1 MPYTKSG
8 FNLEVAQSVIRIRS
22 KLISGEVKMVIM
34 NSDNKFQFIEGD
46 ALNRYDGEGGSVS
59 LLEKTDFLDAY
70 SEVVSEVVERV
81 SPMVVHMSVKQ
92 KVKDRRGA
100 YHDVDGGGSGV
111 VIAPDGYIVT
121 NCHVVEHADEMEA
134 VTYEGMR
141 CTAQL
146 VGKDAATDLAL
157 VRINA
162 SGLPAISLG
171 DSIRLRVGQVAIAMG
186 SPLGFQRTVTAGI
199 ISALGR
205 SMRSMSGRLI
215 EEVIQTD
222 AALNPGN
229 SGGPLVD
236 SRGRLIGIN
245 TAIIQMAQ
253 GICFAIP
260 VNTVRRVVS
269 QLFSQGRVVRGFL
282 GISGQTIPL
291 PTRVIRHYNLP
302 QDTAVRIMA
311 VVSESPAR
319 DAGLREGDIIIRL
332 GDNPVST
339 VDDIHRSLLGD
350 TIGSKMTVNY
360 LRDWVKLSAAVVT
373 PVEYLE
379 E

>member
-1 MPYTKSG
+1 
-8 FNLEVAQSVIRIRS
+8 
-22 KLISGEVKMVIM
+22 
-34 NSDNKFQFIEGD
+34 
-46 ALNRYDGEGGSVS
+46 
-59 LLEKTDFLDAY
+59 
-70 SEVVSEVVERV
+70 
-81 SPMVVHMSVKQ
+81 
-92 KVKDRRGA
+92 
-100 YHDVDGGGSGV
+100 
-111 VIAPDGYIVT
+111 
-121 NCHVVEHADEMEA
+121 MEA

-199 ISALGR
+199 ISELGR

>member
-1 MPYTKSG
+1 MVTMNPERR
-8 FNLEVAQSVIRIRS
+8 LEFLEADRFELHEDKNYPVAV
-22 KLISGEVKMVIM
+22 
-34 NSDNKFQFIEGD
+34 
-46 ALNRYDGEGGSVS
+46 
-59 LLEKTDFLDAY
+59 LEKSDFLDAY
-70 SEVVSEVVERV
+70 SEAVSGVVERV

-92 KVKDRRGA
+92 KVRDRGGSSRS
-100 YHDVDGGGSGV
+100 VEGGGSGV
-111 VIAPDGYIVT
+111 IIAPDGYVVT
-121 NCHVVEHADEMEA
+121 NCHVIEDAAEIEV
-134 VTYEGMR
+134 VTYEGIH
-141 CTAQL
+141 CAGHL

-157 VRINA
+157 VSIGA
-162 SGLPAISLG
+162 SSLPAISLG
-171 DSIRLRVGQVAIAMG
+171 DSSRLRPGQIAIAIG
-186 SPLGFQRTVTAGI
+186 SPLGFQRTVTAGV

-205 SMRSMSGRLI
+205 SMRSKSGRLI

-260 VNTVRRVVS
+260 VNTVRRVVA

-291 PTRVIRHYNLP
+291 PTKVVRHYNLAHETGV
-302 QDTAVRIMA
+302 QIMS
-311 VVSESPAR
+311 VVPRSPAER
-319 DAGLREGDIIIRL
+319 AGLREGDIITRL
-332 GDNPVST
+332 GDCTVAT
-339 VDDIHRSLLGD
+339 VDDIHRSLIGD
-350 TIGSKMTVNY
+350 TIGRKMAASF
-360 LRDWVKLSAAVVT
+360 LRDWVKLEKTVVT
-373 PVEYLE
+373 PEEYSE

>member
-1 MPYTKSG
+1 
-8 FNLEVAQSVIRIRS
+8 
-22 KLISGEVKMVIM
+22 MVIM
-34 NSDNKFQFIEGD
+34 NPDSKFQFLEGD
-46 ALNRYDGEGGSVS
+46 ELNRHEGKSVAVS
-59 LLEKTDFLDAY
+59 VLEKTDFLDAY
-70 SEVVSEVVERV
+70 SEAVTGVVERV
-81 SPMVVHMSVKQ
+81 SPMVVHLSVKQ

-100 YHDVDGGGSGV
+100 FRDVDGGGSGV

-141 CTAQL
+141 CVAQL

-162 SGLPAISLG
+162 SGVPAVSLG
-171 DSIRLRVGQVAIAMG
+171 DSNRLRVGQVAIAIG
-186 SPLGFQRTVTAGI
+186 SPLGFQRTVTAGV

-236 SRGRLIGIN
+236 SKGRLIGIN

-302 QDTAVRIMA
+302 QETAVRIMA
-311 VVSESPAR
+311 IVPDSPAQG
-319 DAGLREGDIIIRL
+319 AGLREGDIITKL
-332 GDNPVST
+332 GDNTVST

-350 TIGSKMTVNY
+350 MIGGKMAVNY
-360 LRDWVKLSAAVVT
+360 LRDWVKLGTAVVT
-373 PVEYLE
+373 PVEYQE

>member
-1 MPYTKSG
+1 MALINADKTLQFMEAGEYELQKDG
-8 FNLEVAQSVIRIRS
+8 RS
-22 KLISGEVKMVIM
+22 EAGV
-34 NSDNKFQFIEGD
+34 
-46 ALNRYDGEGGSVS
+46 
-59 LLEKTDFLDAY
+59 LEKSDLLDAY
-70 SEVVSEVVERV
+70 SEAVTGVVERI
-81 SPMVVHMSVKQ
+81 SPTVVHMSVRQ
-92 KVKDRRGA
+92 KVKDGRGV
-100 YHDVDGGGSGV
+100 YRNVDGGGSGV
-111 VIAPDGYIVT
+111 VVAPDGYIVT
-121 NCHVVEHADEMEA
+121 NCHVVEHAAEMEA

-162 SGLPAISLG
+162 ASLPAISLG
-171 DSIRLRVGQVAIAMG
+171 DSNRLRVGQVAIAIG
-186 SPLGFQRTVTAGI
+186 SPLGYQRTVTAGVV
-199 ISALGR
+199 SALGR

-236 SRGRLIGIN
+236 SKSRLIGIN

-291 PTRVIRHYNLP
+291 PTRVIRHYSLP
-302 QDTAVRIMA
+302 QQTAVSIMA
-311 VVSESPAR
+311 VVPGSPAQN
-319 DAGLREGDIIIRL
+319 AGLREGDIITRL
-332 GDNPVST
+332 GDNTVSS
-339 VDDIHRSLLGD
+339 VDDIHRSLIGD
-350 TIGSKMTVNY
+350 TVGRKTEVSY
-360 LRDWVKLSAAVVT
+360 LRDWVKLATAVVT
-373 PVEYLE
+373 PAEYLE
-379 E
+379 D

>member
-1 MPYTKSG
+1 
-8 FNLEVAQSVIRIRS
+8 
-22 KLISGEVKMVIM
+22 M
-34 NSDNKFQFIEGD
+34 NIDNKFQFLEGGELNSHEGD
-46 ALNRYDGEGGSVS
+46 NTAVGV
-59 LLEKTDFLDAY
+59 LEKTDFLDAY
-70 SEVVSEVVERV
+70 SEAVTGVVERV
-81 SPMVVHMSVKQ
+81 SPMVVHMSIKQ
-92 KVKDRRGA
+92 KVKDRRGE
-100 YHDVDGGGSGV
+100 YRNVDGGGSGV

-121 NCHVVEHADEMEA
+121 NCHVVEHAAEMEA
-134 VTYEGMR
+134 VTYEGMP
-141 CTAQL
+141 CVAQL

-162 SGLPAISLG
+162 SNLPAISLG
-171 DSIRLRVGQVAIAMG
+171 DSNRLLAGQVAIAIG

-236 SRGRLIGIN
+236 SKGRLIGIN

-260 VNTVRRVVS
+260 VNIVRRVVS
-269 QLFSQGRVVRGFL
+269 QLFSSGKVVRGFL
-282 GISGQTIPL
+282 GVSGQTIPL

-302 QDTAVRIMA
+302 QETAVRIMA
-311 VVSESPAR
+311 VVPGSPAQGS
-319 DAGLREGDIIIRL
+319 GLREGDIITKL
-332 GDNPVST
+332 GDNTVCT
-339 VDDIHRSLLGD
+339 VDDIHRSLIGD
-350 TIGSKMTVNY
+350 TIGREMAVSY
-360 LRDWVKLSAAVVT
+360 LRDWVKLATAVVT

>member
-1 MPYTKSG
+1 
-8 FNLEVAQSVIRIRS
+8 
-22 KLISGEVKMVIM
+22 MVIM
-34 NSDNKFQFIEGD
+34 SPDNKFQFIEGD
-46 ALNRYDGEGGSVS
+46 EFKRYDGKNAAVSV
-59 LLEKTDFLDAY
+59 LEKTDFLDAY
-70 SEVVSEVVERV
+70 SEAVTGVVERV

-100 YHDVDGGGSGV
+100 YRDVDGGGSGV

-162 SGLPAISLG
+162 SSVPAISLG
-171 DSIRLRVGQVAIAMG
+171 DSNRLRVGQIAIAIG
-186 SPLGFQRTVTAGI
+186 SPLGFQRTVTAGV

-205 SMRSMSGRLI
+205 SMRSMSGKLI

-236 SRGRLIGIN
+236 SKGRLVGIN

-291 PTRVIRHYNLP
+291 PTKLIRHYNLP
-302 QDTAVRIMA
+302 QETAVRIMA
-311 VVSESPAR
+311 VVPDSPAQG
-319 DAGLREGDIIIRL
+319 AGLREGDIITKL
-332 GDNPVST
+332 GDNTVST

-350 TIGSKMTVNY
+350 TIGRKMAVNY
-360 LRDWVKLSAAVVT
+360 LRDWVKLGIVVVI
-373 PVEYLE
+373 PDEYLQE
-379 E
+379 

>member
-1 MPYTKSG
+1 
-8 FNLEVAQSVIRIRS
+8 
-22 KLISGEVKMVIM
+22 MVIM
-34 NSDNKFQFIEGD
+34 NTDSNFKFVEGD
-46 ALNRYDGEGGSVS
+46 ELAGVDGQGPAVS
-59 LLEKTDFLDAY
+59 LLEKTDLLDAY
-70 SEVVSEVVERV
+70 SEVVSGVVERV
-81 SPMVVHMSVKQ
+81 SPMVVHMSVRQ
-92 KVKDRRGA
+92 KVRDRRGV

-121 NCHVVEHADEMEA
+121 NCHVVEHVNEMEA
-134 VTYEGMR
+134 VTYEGMH

-162 SGLPAISLG
+162 SGLPAVSLG
-171 DSIRLRVGQVAIAMG
+171 DSVRLRVGQVAIAIG

-236 SRGRLIGIN
+236 SKGRLIGIN
-245 TAIIQMAQ
+245 TAIIQSAQ

-269 QLFSQGRVVRGFL
+269 QLFSQGKVVRGFL

-291 PTRVIRHYNLP
+291 PTRVIRHFNLP
-302 QDTAVRIMA
+302 QETAVRIMA
-311 VVSESPAR
+311 VVPGSPAQE
-319 DAGLREGDIIIRL
+319 AGLREGDIITRL

-339 VDDIHRSLLGD
+339 VDDIHRGLLGD
-350 TIGSKMTVNY
+350 TIGSRMAVNY
-360 LRDWVKLSAAVVT
+360 LRDWVKPGTASVT